1 MAKLNRAKQKSI
13 LQEKASSRGLRGYI
27 AGTDWFT
34 VFLCL
39 VTSAYGVLLVH
50 SATLHRAKEGALF
63 SRDVITMIGGI
74 GLGLALAL
82 IMSFIDYE
90 LLLKFWY
97 VLAGAC
103 LVLMLLLIP
112 FGKGTTANPDAIRW
126 LEITGS
132 IDFQPSEVLKIGF
145 IVSFT
150 WHIYRV
156 RGYINE
162 FKTILL
168 LGAHALVPF
177 GLVAYTGDLGSALVL
192 LFITAGMLFLAGV
205 KLRWFAALGVV
216 ALAAAPLLW
225 IYFISEFQR
234 NRILAVYLP
243 GMLDE
248 ATVKKFMYQQQQ
260 AVDAIGSGQLFGKG
274 LFNSTVSVPVRESDM
289 IFSMAGEELG
299 FFGALAVVVLIAL
312 VITRM
317 ILVSRRTRNLRARLL
332 CAGVA
337 LMIGTQSIVNIGVCL
352 KLLPVTGITLPF
364 FSAGGSSNMSLYL
377 TIGLVL
383 MVFRYQND
391 HEDTQSYFDYLYSK

>member
-1 MAKLNRAKQKSI
+1 MAKLNRAKQESI
-13 LQEKASSRGLRGYI
+13 LQQKASASGVRGYLS
-27 AGTDWFT
+27 GTDWLT
-34 VFLCL
+34 IFLCL
-39 VTSAYGVLLVH
+39 LASAYGVLLVH
-50 SATLHRAKEGALF
+50 SATLHKASALF
-63 SRDVITMIGGI
+63 SKDTITMIGGI
-74 GLGLALAL
+74 VLGLVLAL
-82 IMSFIDYE
+82 IMSFVDYE

-97 VLAGAC
+97 ILAGVC
-103 LVLMLLLIP
+103 IVLMLLLFTP
-112 FGKGTTANPDAIRW
+112 LKWAPPDRPDATRW
-126 LEITGS
+126 IQITKD
-132 IDFQPSEVLKIGF
+132 ITLQPSEVLKIGF
-145 IVSFT
+145 IVSYT
-150 WHIYRV
+150 WHIYQV

-162 FKTILL
+162 FKTVLL
-168 LGAHALVPF
+168 LGLHAAIPF
-177 GLVAYTGDLGSALVL
+177 GLVAITGDLGSALAL
-192 LFITAGMLFLAGV
+192 LFVTAGMLFLAGV
-205 KLRWFAALGVV
+205 KLRWFAALAVV
-216 ALAAAPLLW
+216 GFAAAPLVWLK
-225 IYFISEFQR
+225 FVSEFQK

-248 ATVKKFMYQQQQ
+248 ATLKTYIYQQQQ

-299 FFGALAVVVLIAL
+299 FFGALGVMALIAL
-312 VITRM
+312 VITRL

-337 LMIGTQSIVNIGVCL
+337 LMIGTQAIINIGVCL

-383 MVFRYQND
+383 MVFRYQNE